1 MLIDFK
7 EVFTSKLAFF
17 VMAVVALGVVVE
29 GAGRLTGISSHS
41 NSQTSTL
48 MAITPMVLPQLDES
62 DLLQLNK
69 AYAPFIS
76 DKNDSETGM
85 QQGLSAAE
93 QENQQGELK
102 SFFVGDNQLK
112 LKAVIHNI
120 DTGLIALIEI
130 NNIKLGASTIEKFTN
145 GQLVYGYKLMISKN
159 TQVTLSKQQA
169 EKLQQ
174 ITLTMY
180 TGKV

>member
-7 EVFTSKLAFF
+7 ELFTSRLALF
-17 VMAVVALGVVVE
+17 VMVVVALGVVVE
-29 GAGRLTGISSHS
+29 GTGRLVGISSHL
-41 NSQTSTL
+41 NSQTNKF
-48 MAITPMVLPQLDES
+48 MPITPMILPQLDES

-76 DKNDSETGM
+76 KKNDSKTEM

-93 QENQQGELK
+93 QANQQGELK

-120 DTGLIALIEI
+120 NTGSVALIEL
-130 NNIKLGASTIEKFTN
+130 NNIKLGTSKIESFAN
-145 GQLVYGYKLMISKN
+145 GQLVYGYKLVISKN
-159 TQVTLSKQQA
+159 TQVMLSKRQV

-180 TGKV
+180 IGKV